1 MPKAR
6 GRRKVDLLGTFDQ
19 FRQQH
24 EEHKLEES
32 MQLSS
37 RPQSPRQS
45 QEQSMTVPNIIGN
58 AIDQEIISQADQMPL
73 PDEDG
78 DPFGEQPGFKDITA
92 QVMRSRRTKTKAHN
106 Q

>member
-32 MQLSS
+32 MQLSG
-37 RPQSPRQS
+37 RPQSPGQS
-45 QEQSMTVPNIIGN
+45 QEPSMTVPNIIGN
-58 AIDQEIISQADQMPL
+58 AIDHELVSQADQMPL

-78 DPFGEQPGFKDITA
+78 DPFAEQPGFKDITA
-92 QVMRSRRTKTKAHN
+92 QVMRTKKNRAKAHM